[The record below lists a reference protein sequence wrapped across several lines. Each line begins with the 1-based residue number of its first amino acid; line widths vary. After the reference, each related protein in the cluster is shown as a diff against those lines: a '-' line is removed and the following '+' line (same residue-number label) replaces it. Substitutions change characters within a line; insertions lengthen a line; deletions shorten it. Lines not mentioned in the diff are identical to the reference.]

1 MTKEANQL
9 AKVKLAQ
16 LKMQENGSEYLS
28 SHYEN
33 TEQQLECKFIMIS
46 RFQTLLIYRGDY
58 GYRGEWGD
66 SHKKAEK
73 EVLLYQ
79 R

>member
-33 TEQQLECKFIMIS
+33 TEQQLECKCIMIS
-46 RFQTLLIYRGDY
+46 RF
-58 GYRGEWGD
+58 
-66 SHKKAEK
+66 
-73 EVLLYQ
+73 
-79 R
+79 